1 MSPDVPD
8 RTPRR
13 LDDPVRARTRR
24 RVVRGAVAT
33 VAAATVVLG
42 HLAALTGSAF
52 VGERHWR
59 EGDHAAAESWFRVSD
74 RIDVLERW
82 KAPYDVGVAVMAQG
96 RWLEAADLFA
106 RARRTVPAYALCRVA
121 LNESLALE
129 TLGDEL
135 AEADDQAGARSRW
148 SQAQQVL
155 AEAEGCSAEQGE
167 SGNGEAEESDSASD
181 SDSDSES
188 GSDADSDADAEDG
201 EDGDGSEDGEPGEGE
216 GSDSE
221 GSEGDGEGEGQGDAA
236 EGPGSQADQL
246 EEAARR
252 LEQKLDGTPT
262 RDGQPQEADSPED
275 KASELA
281 ERTSGAARRRSSEQ
295 DSSAPTQGKTSD
307 RPTW

>member
-1 MSPDVPD
+1 MSADVPD

-52 VGERHWR
+52 VGERHWH

-135 AEADDQAGARSRW
+135 AEADDEAGARSRW
-148 SQAQQVL
+148 LQAQQVL

-167 SGNGEAEESDSASD
+167 SGDGEAEE
-181 SDSDSES
+181 SDSES
-188 GSDADSDADAEDG
+188 GSDADSDGDAEDG
-201 EDGDGSEDGEPGEGE
+201 EGSEGSEGSEDGEPGEGE
-216 GSDSE
+216 GSEGE
-221 GSEGDGEGEGQGDAA
+221 GSEGEAA

-281 ERTSGAARRRSSEQ
+281 ERASGAARRRSSEQ